1 MKPVNKTLLQLVP
14 YAIIL
19 IIIFGIR
26 ELMNRE
32 TINPTLALVLLFV
45 AIGLGYLAK
54 RFIRY
59 KYPELAPPKEDIEA
73 ELAEIQQ
80 ESENTVDLPRTPL
93 STLFEVITAGLF
105 AVALYRIISL
115 GCYLLLIPFVFA
127 AIYAFFQLL
136 RVYYT
141 DVRKDLD
148 KQEIATMCK
157 AVSLKRRVR
166 AIYFGLVVLVM
177 TFVGYPD
184 GDYSWRN
191 VFISAALLY
200 LPLFSILRLL
210 TPGSI
215 KLSDAGKEISLS
227 RMKISRS
234 LEGSIY
240 EIVTIVL
247 LICAWG
253 AAAYYHQFAGK
264 GIMDQPVAELILC
277 SIFAIDALVLAY
289 FPKWMGNALFFSNT
303 QQVYIDVKRHRVLA
317 VEIAILALII
327 PFLPYFQD
335 LQSHLLGEGKIG
347 RYFSWYMMFI
357 LFHATTYNDKI
368 KKAGQPEKAT
378 DQEDNKIKNS

>member
-1 MKPVNKTLLQLVP
+1 MKPVNKILLQLIP
-14 YAIIL
+14 FAIIL

-26 ELMNRE
+26 ELMHRG
-32 TINPTLALVLLFV
+32 TINPTLALVLLLV
-45 AIGLGYLAK
+45 AVGLGYLAK
-54 RFIRY
+54 RFIRH

-80 ESENTVDLPRTPL
+80 ESENTVDLPRTPM
-93 STLFEVITAGLF
+93 STLFEVITAVLF
-105 AVALYRIISL
+105 AVALYRIIAL
-115 GCYLLLIPFVFA
+115 GCYMYLIPFVFV

-148 KQEIATMCK
+148 EQEIATMCK
-157 AVSLKRRVR
+157 AVSLKRRIR

-184 GDYSWRN
+184 GDYSERN

-215 KLSDAGKEISLS
+215 RLSAAGKEISLS
-227 RMKISRS
+227 QMKISRS
-234 LEGSIY
+234 LEGNIY

-247 LICAWG
+247 LIGAWG

-264 GIMDQPVAELILC
+264 GIMDQPLAELILC
-277 SIFAIDALVLAY
+277 SIFAIGALVLAY

-303 QQVYIDVKRHRVLA
+303 QQVYLDVKRHRILA

-335 LQSHLLGEGKIG
+335 MQSHLLGEDEIG
-347 RYFSWYMMFI
+347 RYFFWYMMFI

-368 KKAGQPEKAT
+368 KKAGQPEKT
-378 DQEDNKIKNS
+378 TGQEDNKTKNA